1 MLHKTAKQREQNSRG
16 IFDPAALP
24 QIKALLFDA
33 FGTVV
38 DWRSS
43 LIAELS
49 EFGRRRG
56 ILADWPLLVDEWR
69 AAYYPSMDRIRKGEQ
84 PWTILDELH
93 RQSLE
98 HLVAHLG
105 ISGLSAEDLDEL
117 TGAWHRLHPWPDV
130 LEGMQRLATRY
141 FLGPL
146 SNANVALLVRLRK
159 FCNLLRSTN
168 GSHWNGEKTL

>member
-49 EFGRRRG
+49 EFGRRRPIG
-56 ILADWPLLVDEWR
+56 
-69 AAYYPSMDRIRKGEQ
+69 
-84 PWTILDELH
+84 
-93 RQSLE
+93 
-98 HLVAHLG
+98 
-105 ISGLSAEDLDEL
+105 
-117 TGAWHRLHPWPDV
+117 
-130 LEGMQRLATRY
+130 
-141 FLGPL
+141 
-146 SNANVALLVRLRK
+146 
-159 FCNLLRSTN
+159 RS
-168 GSHWNGEKTL
+168 